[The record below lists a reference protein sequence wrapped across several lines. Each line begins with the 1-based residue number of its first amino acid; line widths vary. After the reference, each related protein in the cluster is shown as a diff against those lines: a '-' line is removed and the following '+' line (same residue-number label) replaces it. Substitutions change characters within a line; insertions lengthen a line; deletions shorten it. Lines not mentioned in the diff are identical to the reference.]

1 MPVTTTST
9 APTRSPATR
18 PASTTPSATRRTTRA
33 ATASRTPRRSKTPD
47 NRREIEP
54 EVTRD
59 LRGRL
64 TYTGYLQLDRLLAAQ
79 APLSAPEH
87 HDEMLFIVQHQVAE
101 LWMRL
106 IIHELSS
113 VLADLRA
120 DAVGPCLKKLARVK
134 QRNRQLFGLWGV
146 LETLTPSE
154 YVKFRGVLGNASG
167 FQSLQYRLIEFLLG
181 NKNADML
188 AVFAHDEPAHER
200 LRAVLEAPS
209 LYDEF
214 LRHPARAGHP
224 VPAACVERDW
234 REPHARSAELV
245 PVLAAIYESPEAFW
259 EDYELCEEL
268 VDVEE
273 SFQLWRFRHMKT
285 VERIIGYKRGTGGSS
300 GVGFLRRALD
310 LTFFPELLEVRTSI
324 RG

>member
-1 MPVTTTST
+1 V
-9 APTRSPATR
+9 
-18 PASTTPSATRRTTRA
+18 
-33 ATASRTPRRSKTPD
+33 D
-47 NRREIEP
+47 NRRAIEP

-59 LRGRL
+59 LRGRQ
-64 TYTGYLQLDRLLAAQ
+64 TYAGYLQLDRLLGAQ
-79 APLSAPEH
+79 TPLSEPEH
-87 HDEMLFIVQHQVAE
+87 HDEMLFIVQHQTAE

-106 IIHELSS
+106 VIHELSS
-113 VLADLRA
+113 ALADLRA
-120 DAVGPCLKKLARVK
+120 DRVGPCLKKLARVK
-134 QRNRQLFGLWGV
+134 QIQRQLFEQWGV

-154 YVKFRGVLGNASG
+154 YVKFRGVLGAASG

-188 AVFAHDEPAHER
+188 DVFAYDPAAQER

-214 LRHPARAGHP
+214 LRHLARGGHA
-224 VPAACVERDW
+224 VPAECVERDW
-234 REPHARSAELV
+234 REPHSRNPGLL
-245 PVLAAIYESPEAFW
+245 PVLAAIYERPEASW

-268 VDVEE
+268 VDIEE

-310 LTFFPELLEVRTSI
+310 LTFFPELLEVRTQIGAS
-324 RG
+324 